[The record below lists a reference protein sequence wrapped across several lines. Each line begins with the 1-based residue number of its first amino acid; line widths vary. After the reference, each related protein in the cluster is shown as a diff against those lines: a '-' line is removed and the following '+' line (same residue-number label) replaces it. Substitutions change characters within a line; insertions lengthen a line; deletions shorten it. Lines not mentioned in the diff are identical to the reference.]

1 MSGMQKIYLIA
12 GEASGDFLGAQLMKA
27 LKEKLPKPPR
37 FFGVGGEKMQAE
49 GLVSL
54 FPYHELSMLG
64 FLEVLPHALKI
75 FARVDRTVEDILA
88 KQPDVVVSID
98 VPGFNLR
105 VARKL
110 RKQGFQGKLIHYV
123 APTVWA
129 YKPQRAKLCAEL
141 FDHMLV
147 LLPFEPPYFERAG
160 LPCTFVGHPV
170 VSELPAGDGAAFR
183 KKYELSDETTLISVL
198 PGSRKGEIERHMP
211 IFAGAITLLSQRFPN
226 LAIGMAVPRHVLP
239 LVAPYFENCPFRAIV
254 TADPADKHN
263 LFAASQGAI
272 VKSGTV
278 ALEVAKAGVPMV
290 IAYKVNPI
298 SAWMLRR
305 IIQTRYVNLLNIIAE
320 KEIFP
325 ELLQELCTPLSIADS
340 LYRIMTDET
349 LATTQKIESSRA
361 LSQLAAPASGSSSAR
376 AAEVVMSYLSASNT

>member
-1 MSGMQKIYLIA
+1 MNNMRKIYLIA

-27 LKEKLPKPPR
+27 LKVQSQKPVR
-37 FFGVGGEKMQAE
+37 FFGVGGEKMSEE
-49 GLVSL
+49 GLDSL

-88 KQPDVVVSID
+88 KQPEVVVSID

-105 VARKL
+105 VAKKL
-110 RKQGFQGKLIHYV
+110 RKLGFKGKLIHYV

-129 YKPQRAKLCAEL
+129 YKPQRAKLCAQL

-147 LLPFEPPYFERAG
+147 LLPFEPPYFESVG

-170 VSELPAGDGAAFR
+170 MTEIPPPDAGTFR
-183 KKYELSDETTLISVL
+183 SKYELSDDTTLISVL

-211 IFAGAITLLSQRFPN
+211 IFAGAITLLAQRFPK

-254 TADPADKHN
+254 TADPADKQG
-263 LFAASQGAI
+263 LFAASNGAI

-278 ALEVAKAGVPMV
+278 TLEVAKAGIPMV
-290 IAYKVNPI
+290 VAYKVNPI

-305 IIQTRYVNLLNIIAE
+305 IIKTPYVNLVNIIAG

-325 ELLQELCTPLSIADS
+325 ELLQELCTPLSIADA
-340 LYRIMTDET
+340 LYGLMTNEALAAAQKT
-349 LATTQKIESSRA
+349 ESNAALATLIPDGTQSP
-361 LSQLAAPASGSSSAR
+361 SQLAANQVLGYC
-376 AAEVVMSYLSASNT
+376 AA